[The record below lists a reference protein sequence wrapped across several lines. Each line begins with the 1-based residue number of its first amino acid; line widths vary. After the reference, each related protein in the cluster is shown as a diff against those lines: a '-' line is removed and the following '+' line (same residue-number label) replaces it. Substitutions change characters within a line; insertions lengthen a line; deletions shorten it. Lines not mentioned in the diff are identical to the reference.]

1 MIIIILTNYF
11 NYYIMSLI
19 LSENLSHYEKTI
31 INNLD
36 LNNLD
41 EQVIIL
47 SYYEEDDNYD
57 IRIQVKNNIF
67 IIFTDFKNYC
77 YIKSENEYINEEINQ
92 IILNNKSYKSLC
104 QIINVIINFKL
115 DENEINDIYIDKYH
129 FYKKIDE
136 KTKIYI
142 NYNELQNKSEIKQN
156 NYSKLK
162 IPKELL
168 LNSQQLFQLV
178 INEIKKINTNYQYLH
193 YIEPIDNNIFNL
205 KIYMFFNKI
214 KIELK
219 IILNSNLYPFLP
231 PQIEIVNPK
240 VKLPLYFAIMNLNII
255 KLNNWKSI
263 FSLEWI
269 IENLYKKLEPIIHEY
284 IESDYYYNEIELLLL
299 KLSNLLKEDYSDKLN
314 INFDL
319 LQDKTKDTKLQ
330 YWKSG
335 TGYSYGNNDSWDI
348 NNYIKE
354 KELEKIE
361 ILNCLININNNINDN
376 NIIYFKESILFKYFL
391 DFTNGITLLDIENN
405 YEIFNEII
413 NIIKKIDKNLDFN
426 FINNFSN
433 NLKLIIEQILLLSEN
448 NEIYKNIIDVYDK
461 YFKNNLELDIEVIN
475 NESYCDIMK
484 TLQFK
489 MSDLFDNHK
498 FYNNKNIKI
507 EPSSLKRIISEIS
520 SFKSGLPLNYDST
533 IWIRI
538 PKNNINIFTFL
549 ISGPKDTPY
558 ENGLF
563 EFHVF
568 LPHNYPNSEPN
579 VLLNTTG
586 NNTVRFNPN
595 LYNTG
600 KVCLSLLGTWTGNES
615 EKWNPKTST
624 FLQVLISIQSLILV
638 EDPYF
643 NEPGYERQMNT
654 EIGKLKCKEYNNN
667 LHIETIKWC
676 MINMINNPPSG
687 YEEVVLNHFKIKKQ
701 QIIEQVDKWLEESEN
716 KYKNKL
722 SIEVNNLKILFNKM

>member
-1 MIIIILTNYF
+1 
-11 NYYIMSLI
+11 MSLI